1 MFKVLMVGGVL
12 SCFNRVQLFV
22 TPWTVALKAPLFMAF
37 SRQEYS
43 SGLPFPPPG
52 DLPDPGMEPKSSV
65 SLALAGRSFT
75 TRITWEAR

>member
-37 SRQEYS
+37 SRQEY
-43 SGLPFPPPG
+43 
-52 DLPDPGMEPKSSV
+52 
-65 SLALAGRSFT
+65 
-75 TRITWEAR
+75 